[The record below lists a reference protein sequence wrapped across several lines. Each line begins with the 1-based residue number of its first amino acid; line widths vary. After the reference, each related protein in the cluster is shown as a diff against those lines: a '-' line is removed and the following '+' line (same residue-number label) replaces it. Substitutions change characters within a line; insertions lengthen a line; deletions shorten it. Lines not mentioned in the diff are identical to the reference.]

1 MSDALVL
8 GLVEE
13 LEGVLADPA
22 WVADPEF
29 LLGWNQRFAE
39 ATAHAERGP
48 EWPEILKRAHALGDR
63 VHPVVDR
70 LTKDMDAIRREL
82 TEQERGQRA
91 LKGYGASAR

>member
-13 LEGVLADPA
+13 LEGILADPA
-22 WVADPEF
+22 WVPDPDF

-39 ATAHAERGP
+39 AAARAERGP

-63 VHPVVDR
+63 VPSVVDR
-70 LTKDMDAIRREL
+70 LAKEMDAIRHEL
-82 TEQERGQRA
+82 AGQERGQRA